1 NIDKQV
7 KKEDTMLTNRIT
19 RTKKALIIELR
30 DKNLSHASI
39 ALQVG
44 CHRNTVGKV
53 LRQAGVK

>member
-1 NIDKQV
+1 
-7 KKEDTMLTNRIT
+7 MLTNRIT